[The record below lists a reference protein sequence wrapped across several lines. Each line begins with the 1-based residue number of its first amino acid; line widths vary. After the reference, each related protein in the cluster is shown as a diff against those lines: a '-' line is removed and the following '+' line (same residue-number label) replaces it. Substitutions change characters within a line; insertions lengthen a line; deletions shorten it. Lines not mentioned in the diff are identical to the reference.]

1 MVSKKV
7 IGGIIAALA
16 VVSVIA
22 FIPVFMYGFTV
33 SATEVN
39 LGMSMDGSTS
49 TSSISVSSIEI
60 NQGPSFDPNIT
71 NVEARERVMNAYEYL
86 LSKGGG
92 PAEVSA
98 QSGTA
103 AEGADVDISITFNL
117 TTPSNKSLVFEFNP
131 QNLNAEGLEVSLL
144 LGPDELERETGTF
157 HLEITISITI
167 AIDTPG
173 FSGTVVDKTLNPVDL
188 DFTVP
193 AA

>member
-7 IGGIIAALA
+7 IGGIVAALA

-22 FIPVFMYGFTV
+22 FIPVFMYGFIV
-33 SATEVN
+33 NATEVN
-39 LGMSMDGSTS
+39 LGMNMGGSTS

-60 NQGPSFDPNIT
+60 NQGPSLDPNIT
-71 NVEARERVMNAYEYL
+71 NIEAKERVMNAYEYL

-92 PAEVSA
+92 PAEVSDH
-98 QSGTA
+98 SGTA
-103 AEGADVDISITFNL
+103 AEGADVDIHIIFNL

-131 QNLNAEGLEVSLL
+131 QNLNAEGLEITLL

-157 HLEITISITI
+157 HLEITISITV
-167 AIDTPG
+167 TVPVV
-173 FSGTVVDKTLNPVDL
+173 GTVVDKTLTPVNL